1 VPVKPERA
9 VTRADWK
16 TLDLPEAVSRF
27 DLDLVLDSDELG
39 RVSMGHLPEDMDDKW
54 FIYREGGR
62 LLFHRSWTGSCVYSA
77 AIEESS
83 SGGRIGE
90 VLVNR
95 DPEQYRETDDRYDAR
110 LLRFL
115 IERILLNRNAPF
127 PSRPDATASAPP
139 GLYQHA
145 VAGTGAPD
153 VVERADPPKG
163 EGGGKWRSS

>member
-1 VPVKPERA
+1 MPVKPERT

-27 DLDLVLDSDELG
+27 DLDLVLSPDELG
-39 RVSMGHLPEDMDDKW
+39 RVSMGHVPEDMDDKW

-62 LLFHRSWTGSCVYSA
+62 LLFHRSWPGTCVYSA
-77 AIEESS
+77 ASEESS

-115 IERILLNRNAPF
+115 IETILLNRNPPF
-127 PSRPDATASAPP
+127 PSRPDAAASAHP

-145 VAGTGAPD
+145 VAGTGSPEVIEPPDRPKAPAG
-153 VVERADPPKG
+153 RK
-163 EGGGKWRSS
+163 